1 MGKYDDIIDNPKDDE
16 LIGIAEINEL
26 AERNRL
32 VRLGM
37 SLQYRLDKRPIL
49 TTQRIQDDEFDDKA
63 LPIPE

>member
-1 MGKYDDIIDNPKDDE
+1 MGKYDDIIDNPKKDE

-37 SLQYRLDKRPIL
+37 TLQYRLDKRPIL
-49 TTQRIQDDEFDDKA
+49 STKKIEDTEFDDKA

>member
-1 MGKYDDIIDNPKDDE
+1 MGKYDDIIDNPKKDE

-37 SLQYRLDKRPIL
+37 SLQYRLDKRPIVS
-49 TTQRIQDDEFDDKA
+49 TVKISDDEFDDKA
-63 LPIPE
+63 IPIPE